1 VEDSEA
7 LQKIISGL
15 DKEEP
20 VQINTTAD
28 QE

>member
-15 DKEEP
+15 AKEEP
-20 VQINTTAD
+20 IKTTAD
-28 QE
+28 EE